1 MVMAVSALAPE
12 NARYPMDVSLLPAA
26 KVTVARLFAFWN
38 ALGPMDVTPTGMV
51 MAVSALA
58 PENAFAPMDVTPA
71 GTVAMPVQPF
81 CPLTALFV
89 IVNVPPT
96 EHATVVVAACTCV
109 PCNPNNIILIR
120 RSVSIR

>member
-1 MVMAVSALAPE
+1 
-12 NARYPMDVSLLPAA
+12 MDVSLLPVA
-26 KVTVARLFAFWN
+26 KVMVVRARAPMN
-38 ALGPMDVTPTGMV
+38 VPSCMDVTPAGMV
-51 MAVSALA
+51 IAVRALA